1 MKNTIPIIVVVAVTV
16 IYIMLAMP
24 ENDLTKNVKIQPG
37 ESVMEKVNIYRSTET
52 KIIWSAKVNRLILED
67 NSKKAKIDGIEAD
80 FPKSGITIK
89 AKSGLYDLSN
99 NTIMVDSNVLAYNK
113 DAQITSKDIYVDFKT
128 QAVSSKSGVTITG
141 KNYTVTA
148 DSFNS
153 LNGDSVTLNGNVK
166 VVYN

>member
-1 MKNTIPIIVVVAVTV
+1 MRNTIPIIVVIAATV

-37 ESVMEKVNIYRSTET
+37 DSVMEKVNIYRSTDT
-52 KIIWSAKVNRLILED
+52 KIVWRAKVNRLILED
-67 NSKKAKIDGIEAD
+67 NRKAAKIDGIEAD
-80 FPKSGITIK
+80 FPEKSITVK
-89 AKSGLYDLSN
+89 AKSGLYDFSN
-99 NTIMVDSNVLAYNK
+99 NTITVDSDMLAYNK

-128 QAVSSKSGVTITG
+128 QTVSSKSGVTITG

-153 LNGDSVTLNGNVK
+153 SNGDNVTLNGNVK